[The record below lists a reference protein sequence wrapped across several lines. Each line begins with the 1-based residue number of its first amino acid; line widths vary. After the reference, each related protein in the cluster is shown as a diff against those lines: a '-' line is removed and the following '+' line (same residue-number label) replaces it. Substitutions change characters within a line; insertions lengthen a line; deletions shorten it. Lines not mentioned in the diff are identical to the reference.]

1 MAKRVERENI
11 SVTVKKRIRRRS
23 IRNYREM
30 SMMVTLYKIL
40 VLAEKVRE
48 EVERK
53 RYIATYSNGFLK
65 RSGDDR

>member
-11 SVTVKKRIRRRS
+11 SVTVKKRIRRS

-53 RYIATYSNGFLK
+53 RYIAAYSNGFLK